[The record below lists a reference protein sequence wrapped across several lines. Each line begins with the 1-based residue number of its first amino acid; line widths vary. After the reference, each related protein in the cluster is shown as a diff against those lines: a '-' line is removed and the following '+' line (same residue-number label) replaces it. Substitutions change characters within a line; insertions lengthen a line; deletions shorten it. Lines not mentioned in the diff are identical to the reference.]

1 MKNKTMRILHAEKVY
16 GEAPI
21 FKEPRIIGD
30 WVLWLEQRPNEKGRT
45 TALIRPWGQKDVLP
59 QELTPYPSDLRT
71 KIHGYGGAPLTAN
84 LDGSDLI
91 LTWVDKKDNCLWM
104 RTWSYEEKN
113 KNSSSFKFIPK
124 IESIC
129 LTKKDNFFLAGGVID
144 LEKNIWIG
152 LMENEEG
159 DHIVSFSLKK
169 NDQYPKFIYSSQ
181 GLLGYLALNA
191 KDRKLAWVE
200 WSNTSMPWDLN
211 ELKLAKLDENVN
223 IINIVNF
230 NNEYLKC
237 TEKISF
243 FNPIWSDSG
252 HLFVAEDSSGWWNI
266 TQIKTDIT
274 NNSITIFQNKWTIK
288 AEIAFPQWVLGMSS
302 FSCVGDDVVGAF
314 AQEGIWTLALFQENG
329 FIKTF
334 DLPFIEFSGLH
345 SNQNRLVAIA
355 SGSEISDGIFEL
367 DLLAKSWEH
376 TLASSFCL
384 DPTEISIGE
393 SFWFIGSN
401 QENVHAWYYP
411 PINRQISLPPLLVKS
426 HSGPTGMARCGLDLE
441 VQFWTS
447 RGWAVVDVNYG
458 GSSGFGREYRD
469 RLRGNWGVIDVLDCT
484 KAAQSLIAIGKADKD
499 RIAILGSSASG
510 FTALGCLIS
519 TDIFNIGACKYAVT
533 DLIGMANS
541 THRFEE
547 FYLDYLIGNIETD
560 YEKYLKR
567 SPIENVNAINMPLIL
582 FHGLKDEVIPSDQ
595 SVVIKDALLKRGI
608 PVQINLFENEGH
620 GFKDGRI
627 KVDVLKKTEAFFRQY
642 LNI

>member
-1 MKNKTMRILHAEKVY
+1 MRILDAEKVY

-30 WVLWLEQRPNEKGRT
+30 WILWLEQRPNEKGRT

-71 KIHGYGGAPLTAN
+71 KIHGYGGAPLTAT

-91 LTWVDKKDNCLWM
+91 LTWVDNKDNRLWM
-104 RTWSYEEKN
+104 RTWFYEEEKE
-113 KNSSSFKFIPK
+113 KSFSFKFIPK

-129 LTKKDNFFLAGGVID
+129 LTKKHNYFLAGGVID

-152 LMENEEG
+152 LMEDEEG
-159 DHIVSFSLKK
+159 DHIVSYSLNKSE
-169 NDQYPKFIYSSQ
+169 QYPKIIYSSQ
-181 GLLGYLALNA
+181 GLLGYLALNS

-200 WSNTSMPWDLN
+200 WKNTSMPWDLN
-211 ELKLAKLDENVN
+211 ELKFAKLGEKEN
-223 IINIVNF
+223 IINIVTL

-243 FNPIWSDSG
+243 FNPIWSDTG
-252 HLFVAEDSSGWWNI
+252 DLFVAEDSSGWWNI
-266 TQIKTDIT
+266 TQIKTDFN
-274 NNSITIFQNKWTIK
+274 NNSITIFQNQWTIK

-302 FSCVGDDVVGAF
+302 FSCVGDNVVGAF
-314 AQEGIWTLALFQENG
+314 AQEGIWTLALFQKNG
-329 FIKTF
+329 SIKIF
-334 DLPFIEFSGLH
+334 DQPFIEFSGLH
-345 SNQNRLVAIA
+345 SHQNRLVAIA
-355 SGSEISDGIFEL
+355 SSAEITEGIFEI
-367 DLLAKSWEH
+367 DLLNQSWEH
-376 TLASSFCL
+376 TPASSFSL
-384 DPTEISIGE
+384 DPKEISIGE

-401 QENVHAWYYP
+401 EEKVHAWYYP
-411 PINRQISLPPLLVKS
+411 PLNKQILLPPLLVKS

-469 RLRGNWGVIDVLDCT
+469 RLRGNWGVIDVMDCT
-484 KAAQSLIAIGKADKD
+484 KAAQSLIASGKADKD
-499 RIAILGSSASG
+499 RIAIMGSSASG

-519 TDIFNIGACKYAVT
+519 ADIFNIGACKYAVT

-567 SPIENVNAINMPLIL
+567 SPIENVNFMNMPLIL
-582 FHGLKDEVIPSDQ
+582 FHGLKDKVIPSDQ
-595 SVVIKDALLKRGI
+595 SIAIKDELLKREI

-620 GFKDGRI
+620 GFKDGKI
-627 KVDVLKKTEAFFRQY
+627 KVDVLNKTEAFFRQY

>member
-1 MKNKTMRILHAEKVY
+1 MRILDAEKVY

-30 WVLWLEQRPNEKGRT
+30 WILWLEQRPNEKGRT

-71 KIHGYGGAPLTAN
+71 KIHGYGGAPLTAT

-91 LTWVDKKDNCLWM
+91 LTWVDNKDNRLWM
-104 RTWSYEEKN
+104 RTWFYEEEKE
-113 KNSSSFKFIPK
+113 KSFSFKFIPK

-129 LTKKDNFFLAGGVID
+129 LTKKHNYFLAGGVID

-152 LMENEEG
+152 LMEDEEG
-159 DHIVSFSLKK
+159 DHIVSYSLNKSE
-169 NDQYPKFIYSSQ
+169 QYPKIIYSSQ
-181 GLLGYLALNA
+181 GLLGYLALNS

-200 WSNTSMPWDLN
+200 WKNTSMPWDLN
-211 ELKLAKLDENVN
+211 ELKFAKLGEKEN
-223 IINIVNF
+223 IINIVTL

-243 FNPIWSDSG
+243 FNPIWSDTG
-252 HLFVAEDSSGWWNI
+252 DLFVAEDSSGWWNI
-266 TQIKTDIT
+266 TQIKTDLN
-274 NNSITIFQNKWTIK
+274 NNSITIFQNQWTIK

-302 FSCVGDDVVGAF
+302 FSCVGDNVVGAF
-314 AQEGIWTLALFQENG
+314 AQEGIWTLALFQKDG
-329 FIKTF
+329 SIKTF
-334 DLPFIEFSGLH
+334 DQTFIEFSGIH
-345 SNQNRLVAIA
+345 SHQNRLVAIA
-355 SGSEISDGIFEL
+355 SSAEITEGIFEI
-367 DLLAKSWEH
+367 DLLNQSWEH
-376 TLASSFCL
+376 TPASSFSL
-384 DPTEISIGE
+384 DPKEISIGE

-401 QENVHAWYYP
+401 EEKVHAWYYP
-411 PINRQISLPPLLVKS
+411 PLNKQTLLPPLLVKS

-469 RLRGNWGVIDVLDCT
+469 RLRGNWGVIDVMDCT
-484 KAAQSLIAIGKADKD
+484 KAAQSLIASGKADKD
-499 RIAILGSSASG
+499 RIAIMGSSASG

-519 TDIFNIGACKYAVT
+519 ADIFNIGACKYAVT

-567 SPIENVNAINMPLIL
+567 SPIENVNFMNMPLIL
-582 FHGLKDEVIPSDQ
+582 FHGLKDKVIPSDQ
-595 SVVIKDALLKRGI
+595 SIAIKDELLKREI

-620 GFKDGRI
+620 GFKDGKI
-627 KVDVLKKTEAFFRQY
+627 KVDVLNKTEAFFRQY

>member
-1 MKNKTMRILHAEKVY
+1 MRILDAEKVY

-30 WVLWLEQRPNEKGRT
+30 WILWLEQRPNEKGRT

-71 KIHGYGGAPLTAN
+71 KIHGYGGAPLTAT

-91 LTWVDKKDNCLWM
+91 LTWVDNKDNRLWM
-104 RTWSYEEKN
+104 RTWFYEEEKE
-113 KNSSSFKFIPK
+113 KSFSFKFIPK

-129 LTKKDNFFLAGGVID
+129 LTKKHNYFLAGGVID

-152 LMENEEG
+152 LMEDEEG
-159 DHIVSFSLKK
+159 DHIVSYSLKK
-169 NDQYPKFIYSSQ
+169 SEQYPRIIYSSQ
-181 GLLGYLALNA
+181 GLLGYLALNS

-200 WSNTSMPWDLN
+200 WKNTSMPWDLN
-211 ELKLAKLDENVN
+211 ELKLAKLGEQEN
-223 IINIVNF
+223 IINIVTL

-243 FNPIWSDSG
+243 FNPIWSDTG
-252 HLFVAEDSSGWWNI
+252 DLFVAEDSSGWWNI
-266 TQIKTDIT
+266 TQIKTDLN
-274 NNSITIFQNKWTIK
+274 NNSITIFQNQWSIK

-302 FSCVGDDVVGAF
+302 FSCVGDNVVGAF
-314 AQEGIWTLALFQENG
+314 AQEGIWTLALFQKDG
-329 FIKTF
+329 SIKTF
-334 DLPFIEFSGLH
+334 DQTFIEFSGIH
-345 SNQNRLVAIA
+345 SHQNRLVAIA
-355 SGSEISDGIFEL
+355 SSAEITEGIFEI
-367 DLLAKSWEH
+367 DLLNQSWEH
-376 TLASSFCL
+376 TPASSFSL
-384 DPTEISIGE
+384 DSKEISIGE

-401 QENVHAWYYP
+401 EEKVHAWYYP
-411 PINRQISLPPLLVKS
+411 PLNKQILLPPLLVKS

-469 RLRGNWGVIDVLDCT
+469 RLRGNWGVIDVMDCT
-484 KAAQSLIAIGKADKD
+484 KAAQSLIASGKADKD
-499 RIAILGSSASG
+499 RIAIMGSSASG

-519 TDIFNIGACKYAVT
+519 ADIFNIGACKYAVT

-567 SPIENVNAINMPLIL
+567 SPIENVNCMNMPLIL
-582 FHGLKDEVIPSDQ
+582 FHGLKDKVIPSDQ
-595 SVVIKDALLKRGI
+595 SIAIKEELLKREI

-620 GFKDGRI
+620 GFKDGKI
-627 KVDVLKKTEAFFRQY
+627 KVDVLNKTEAFFRQY

>member
-1 MKNKTMRILHAEKVY
+1 MRILDAEKVY

-30 WVLWLEQRPNEKGRT
+30 WILWLEQRPNEKGRT

-71 KIHGYGGAPLTAN
+71 KIHGYGGAPLTAT

-91 LTWVDKKDNCLWM
+91 LTWVDNKDNRLWM
-104 RTWSYEEKN
+104 RTWFYEEEKE
-113 KNSSSFKFIPK
+113 KSFSFKFIPK

-129 LTKKDNFFLAGGVID
+129 LTKKHNYFLAGGVID

-152 LMENEEG
+152 LMEDEEG
-159 DHIVSFSLKK
+159 DHIVSYSLNKSE
-169 NDQYPKFIYSSQ
+169 QYPKIIYSSQ
-181 GLLGYLALNA
+181 GLLGYLALNS

-200 WSNTSMPWDLN
+200 WKNTSMPWDLN
-211 ELKLAKLDENVN
+211 ELKFAKLGEKEN
-223 IINIVNF
+223 IINIVTL

-243 FNPIWSDSG
+243 FNPIWSDTG
-252 HLFVAEDSSGWWNI
+252 DLFVAEDSSGWWNI
-266 TQIKTDIT
+266 TQIKTDFN
-274 NNSITIFQNKWTIK
+274 NNSITIFQNQWTIK

-302 FSCVGDDVVGAF
+302 FSCVGDNVVGAF
-314 AQEGIWTLALFQENG
+314 AQEGIWTLALFQKDG
-329 FIKTF
+329 SIKTF
-334 DLPFIEFSGLH
+334 DQTFIEFSGIH
-345 SNQNRLVAIA
+345 SHQNRLVAIA
-355 SGSEISDGIFEL
+355 SSAEITEGIFEI
-367 DLLAKSWEH
+367 DLLNQSWEH
-376 TLASSFCL
+376 TPASSFSL
-384 DPTEISIGE
+384 DPKEISIGE

-401 QENVHAWYYP
+401 EEKVHAWYYP
-411 PINRQISLPPLLVKS
+411 PLNKQILLPPLLVKS

-469 RLRGNWGVIDVLDCT
+469 RLRGNWGVIDVMDCT
-484 KAAQSLIAIGKADKD
+484 KAAQSLIASGKADKD
-499 RIAILGSSASG
+499 RIAIMGSSASG

-519 TDIFNIGACKYAVT
+519 ADIFNIGACKYAVT

-567 SPIENVNAINMPLIL
+567 SPIENVNFMNMPLIL
-582 FHGLKDEVIPSDQ
+582 FHGLKDKVIPSDQ
-595 SVVIKDALLKRGI
+595 SIAIKDELLKREI

-620 GFKDGRI
+620 GFKDGKI
-627 KVDVLKKTEAFFRQY
+627 KVDVLNKTEAFFRQY

>member
-1 MKNKTMRILHAEKVY
+1 MKNKTMRILDAEKVY

-30 WVLWLEQRPNEKGRT
+30 WILWLEQRPNEKGRT

-71 KIHGYGGAPLTAN
+71 KIHGYGGAPLTAT

-91 LTWVDKKDNCLWM
+91 LTWVDNKDNRLWM
-104 RTWSYEEKN
+104 RTWFYEEEKE
-113 KNSSSFKFIPK
+113 KSFSFKFIPK

-129 LTKKDNFFLAGGVID
+129 LTKKHNYFLAGGVID

-152 LMENEEG
+152 LMEDEEG
-159 DHIVSFSLKK
+159 DHIVSYSLNKSE
-169 NDQYPKFIYSSQ
+169 QYPKIIYSSQ
-181 GLLGYLALNA
+181 GLLGYLALNS

-200 WSNTSMPWDLN
+200 WKNTSMPWDLN
-211 ELKLAKLDENVN
+211 ELKFAKLGEKEN
-223 IINIVNF
+223 IINIVTL

-243 FNPIWSDSG
+243 FNPIWSDTG
-252 HLFVAEDSSGWWNI
+252 DLFVAEDSSGWWNI
-266 TQIKTDIT
+266 TQIKTDFN
-274 NNSITIFQNKWTIK
+274 NNSITIFQNQWTIK

-302 FSCVGDDVVGAF
+302 FSCVGDNVVGAF
-314 AQEGIWTLALFQENG
+314 AQEGIWTLALFQKDG
-329 FIKTF
+329 SIKTF
-334 DLPFIEFSGLH
+334 DQPFIEFSGIH
-345 SNQNRLVAIA
+345 SHQNRLVAIA
-355 SGSEISDGIFEL
+355 SSAEITEGIFEI
-367 DLLAKSWEH
+367 DLLNQSWEH
-376 TLASSFCL
+376 TPASSFSL
-384 DPTEISIGE
+384 DPKEISIGE

-401 QENVHAWYYP
+401 EEKVHAWYYP
-411 PINRQISLPPLLVKS
+411 PLNKQILLPPLLVKS

-469 RLRGNWGVIDVLDCT
+469 RLRGNWGVIDVMDCT
-484 KAAQSLIAIGKADKD
+484 KAAQSLIASGKADKD
-499 RIAILGSSASG
+499 RIAIMGSSASG

-519 TDIFNIGACKYAVT
+519 ADIFNIGACKYAVT

-567 SPIENVNAINMPLIL
+567 SPIENVNFMNMPLIL
-582 FHGLKDEVIPSDQ
+582 FHGLKDKVIPSDQ
-595 SVVIKDALLKRGI
+595 SIAIKDELLKREI

-620 GFKDGRI
+620 GFKDGKI
-627 KVDVLKKTEAFFRQY
+627 KVDVLNKTEAFFRQY

>member
-1 MKNKTMRILHAEKVY
+1 MRILDAEKVY

-30 WVLWLEQRPNEKGRT
+30 WILWLEQRPNEKGRT

-71 KIHGYGGAPLTAN
+71 KIHGYGGAPLTAT

-91 LTWVDKKDNCLWM
+91 LTWVDNKDNRLWM
-104 RTWSYEEKN
+104 RTWFYEEEKE
-113 KNSSSFKFIPK
+113 KSFSFKFIPK

-129 LTKKDNFFLAGGVID
+129 LTKKHNYFLAGGVID

-152 LMENEEG
+152 LMEDEEG
-159 DHIVSFSLKK
+159 DHIVSYSLNKSE
-169 NDQYPKFIYSSQ
+169 QYPKIIYSSQ
-181 GLLGYLALNA
+181 GLLGYLALNS

-200 WSNTSMPWDLN
+200 WKNTSMPWDLN
-211 ELKLAKLDENVN
+211 ELKFAKLDEKEN
-223 IINIVNF
+223 IINIVTL

-243 FNPIWSDSG
+243 FNPIWSDTG
-252 HLFVAEDSSGWWNI
+252 DLFVAEDSSGWWNI
-266 TQIKTDIT
+266 TQIKTDFN
-274 NNSITIFQNKWTIK
+274 NNSITIFQNQWTIK

-314 AQEGIWTLALFQENG
+314 AQEGIWTLALFQKDG
-329 FIKTF
+329 SIKIF
-334 DLPFIEFSGLH
+334 DQPFIEFSGLH
-345 SNQNRLVAIA
+345 SHQNRLVAIA
-355 SGSEISDGIFEL
+355 SSAEITEGIFEI
-367 DLLAKSWEH
+367 DLLNQSWEH
-376 TLASSFCL
+376 TPASSFSL
-384 DPTEISIGE
+384 DPKEISIGE

-401 QENVHAWYYP
+401 EEKVHAWYYP
-411 PINRQISLPPLLVKS
+411 PLNKQILLPPLLVKS

-469 RLRGNWGVIDVLDCT
+469 RLRGNWGVIDVMDCT
-484 KAAQSLIAIGKADKD
+484 KAAQSLIASGKADKD
-499 RIAILGSSASG
+499 RIAIMGSSASG

-519 TDIFNIGACKYAVT
+519 ADIFNIGACKYAVT

-567 SPIENVNAINMPLIL
+567 SPIENVNFMNMPLIL
-582 FHGLKDEVIPSDQ
+582 FHGLKDKVIPSDQ
-595 SVVIKDALLKRGI
+595 SIAIKDELLKREI

-620 GFKDGRI
+620 GFKDGKI
-627 KVDVLKKTEAFFRQY
+627 KVDVLNKTEAFFRQY

>member
-1 MKNKTMRILHAEKVY
+1 MRILDAEKVY

-30 WVLWLEQRPNEKGRT
+30 WILWLEQRPNEKGRT

-71 KIHGYGGAPLTAN
+71 KIHGYGGAPLTAT

-91 LTWVDKKDNCLWM
+91 LTWVDNKDNHLWM
-104 RTWSYEEKN
+104 RTWFYEEEKE
-113 KNSSSFKFIPK
+113 KSFSCKFIPK

-129 LTKKDNFFLAGGVID
+129 LTKKHSYFLAGGVID

-152 LMENEEG
+152 LMEDEEG
-159 DHIVSFSLKK
+159 DHIVSYSLNKSE
-169 NDQYPKFIYSSQ
+169 QYPKIIYSSQ
-181 GLLGYLALNA
+181 GLLGYLALNS

-200 WSNTSMPWDLN
+200 WKNTSMPWDLN
-211 ELKLAKLDENVN
+211 ELKFAKLGEKEN
-223 IINIVNF
+223 IINIVTL

-243 FNPIWSDSG
+243 FNPTWSDTG
-252 HLFVAEDSSGWWNI
+252 DLFVAEDSSGWWNI
-266 TQIKTDIT
+266 TQIKTDFN
-274 NNSITIFQNKWTIK
+274 NNSITIFQNQWTIK

-302 FSCVGDDVVGAF
+302 FSCVGDNVVGAF
-314 AQEGIWTLALFQENG
+314 AQEGIWTLALFQKDG
-329 FIKTF
+329 SIKTF
-334 DLPFIEFSGLH
+334 DQTFIEFSGIH
-345 SNQNRLVAIA
+345 SHQNRLVAIA
-355 SGSEISDGIFEL
+355 SSAEITEGIFEI
-367 DLLAKSWEH
+367 DLLNQSWKH
-376 TLASSFCL
+376 TPASSFSL
-384 DPTEISIGE
+384 DPKEISLGE
-393 SFWFIGSN
+393 SFWFLGSN
-401 QENVHAWYYP
+401 EEKVHAWYYP
-411 PINRQISLPPLLVKS
+411 PLNKQILLPPLLVKS

-469 RLRGNWGVIDVLDCT
+469 RLRGNWGVIDVMDCT
-484 KAAQSLIAIGKADKD
+484 KAAQSLIASGKADKD
-499 RIAILGSSASG
+499 RIAIMGSSASG

-519 TDIFNIGACKYAVT
+519 ADIFNIGACKYAVT

-567 SPIENVNAINMPLIL
+567 SPIENVNFMNMPLIL
-582 FHGLKDEVIPSDQ
+582 FHGLKDKVIPSDQ
-595 SVVIKDALLKRGI
+595 SIAIKDELLKREI

-620 GFKDGRI
+620 GFKDGKI
-627 KVDVLKKTEAFFRQY
+627 KVDVLNKTEAFFRQY

>member
-1 MKNKTMRILHAEKVY
+1 MRILDAEKVY

-30 WVLWLEQRPNEKGRT
+30 WILWLEQRPNEKGRT

-71 KIHGYGGAPLTAN
+71 KIHGYGGAPLTAT

-91 LTWVDKKDNCLWM
+91 LTWVDNKDNRLWM
-104 RTWSYEEKN
+104 RTWFYEEEKE
-113 KNSSSFKFIPK
+113 KSFSFKFIPK
-124 IESIC
+124 IESTC
-129 LTKKDNFFLAGGVID
+129 LTKKHNYFLAGGVID
-144 LEKNIWIG
+144 LQKNIWIG
-152 LMENEEG
+152 LMEDEEG
-159 DHIVSFSLKK
+159 DHIVSYSLNKSA
-169 NDQYPKFIYSSQ
+169 QYPKIIYSSQ
-181 GLLGYLALNA
+181 GLLGYLALNS

-200 WSNTSMPWDLN
+200 WKNTSMPWDLN
-211 ELKLAKLDENVN
+211 ELKFAKLDEKEN
-223 IINIVNF
+223 IINIVTL

-243 FNPIWSDSG
+243 FNPIWSDKG
-252 HLFVAEDSSGWWNI
+252 DLFVAEDSSGWWNI
-266 TQIKTDIT
+266 TQIKTDFN
-274 NNSITIFQNKWTIK
+274 NNSITISQNKWTIK

-302 FSCVGDDVVGAF
+302 FSCLGDDVVGAF
-314 AQEGIWTLALFQENG
+314 AQEGIWTLALFQKNG
-329 FIKTF
+329 SIKIF
-334 DLPFIEFSGLH
+334 DQPFIEFSGLH
-345 SNQNRLVAIA
+345 SHQNRLVAIA
-355 SGSEISDGIFEL
+355 SSAEITEGIFEI
-367 DLLAKSWEH
+367 DLLNQSWEH
-376 TLASSFCL
+376 TPASSFSL
-384 DPTEISIGE
+384 DPKEISIGE

-401 QENVHAWYYP
+401 EEKVHAWYYP
-411 PINRQISLPPLLVKS
+411 PLNKQILLPPLLVKS

-469 RLRGNWGVIDVLDCT
+469 RLRGNWGVIDVMDCT
-484 KAAQSLIAIGKADKD
+484 KAAESLIASGKADKD
-499 RIAILGSSASG
+499 RIAIMGSSASG

-519 TDIFNIGACKYAVT
+519 ADIFNIGACKYAVT

-567 SPIENVNAINMPLIL
+567 SPIENVNFMNMPLIL
-582 FHGLKDEVIPSDQ
+582 FHGLKDKVIPSDQ
-595 SVVIKDALLKRGI
+595 SIAIKDELLKREI

-620 GFKDGRI
+620 GFKDGKI
-627 KVDVLKKTEAFFRQY
+627 KVDVLNKTEAFFRQY

>member
-1 MKNKTMRILHAEKVY
+1 MRILDAEKVY

-45 TALIRPWGQKDVLP
+45 TAVIRPWGQKEVLP

-71 KIHGYGGAPLTAN
+71 KIHGYGGAPLTAT

-91 LTWVDKKDNCLWM
+91 LTWVDNKDNRLWM
-104 RTWSYEEKN
+104 RTWFYEEEKE
-113 KNSSSFKFIPK
+113 KSFSFKFIPK

-129 LTKKDNFFLAGGVID
+129 LTKKHSYFLAGGVID

-152 LMENEEG
+152 LMEDEEG
-159 DHIVSFSLKK
+159 DHIVSYSLNKSE
-169 NDQYPKFIYSSQ
+169 QYPKIIYSSQ
-181 GLLGYLALNA
+181 GLLGYLALNS

-200 WSNTSMPWDLN
+200 WKNTSMPWDLN
-211 ELKLAKLDENVN
+211 ELKFAKLGEKEN
-223 IINIVNF
+223 IINIVTL

-243 FNPIWSDSG
+243 FNPIWSDTG
-252 HLFVAEDSSGWWNI
+252 DLFVAEDSSGWWNI
-266 TQIKTDIT
+266 TQIKTDLN
-274 NNSITIFQNKWTIK
+274 NNSITIFQNQWTIK

-302 FSCVGDDVVGAF
+302 FSCVGDNVVGAF
-314 AQEGIWTLALFQENG
+314 AQEGIWTLALFQKDG
-329 FIKTF
+329 SIKTF
-334 DLPFIEFSGLH
+334 DQTFIEFSGIH
-345 SNQNRLVAIA
+345 SHQNRLVAIA
-355 SGSEISDGIFEL
+355 SSAEITEGIFEI
-367 DLLAKSWEH
+367 DLLNQSWEH
-376 TLASSFCL
+376 TPASSFSL
-384 DPTEISIGE
+384 DPKEISIGE

-401 QENVHAWYYP
+401 EEKVHAWYYP
-411 PINRQISLPPLLVKS
+411 PLNKQILLPPLLVKS

-469 RLRGNWGVIDVLDCT
+469 RLRGNWGVIDVMDCT
-484 KAAQSLIAIGKADKD
+484 KAAQSLIASGKADKD
-499 RIAILGSSASG
+499 RIAIMGSSASG

-519 TDIFNIGACKYAVT
+519 ADIFNIGACKYAVT

-567 SPIENVNAINMPLIL
+567 SPIENVNFMNMPLIL
-582 FHGLKDEVIPSDQ
+582 FHGLKDKVIPSDQ
-595 SVVIKDALLKRGI
+595 SIAIKDELLKREI

-620 GFKDGRI
+620 GFKDGKI
-627 KVDVLKKTEAFFRQY
+627 KVDVLNKTEAFFRQY

>member
-1 MKNKTMRILHAEKVY
+1 MRILDAEKVY

-30 WVLWLEQRPNEKGRT
+30 WILWLEQRPNEKGRT

-71 KIHGYGGAPLTAN
+71 KIHGYGGAPLTAT

-91 LTWVDKKDNCLWM
+91 LTWVDNKDNRLWM
-104 RTWSYEEKN
+104 RTWFYEEEKE
-113 KNSSSFKFIPK
+113 KSFSFKFIPK

-129 LTKKDNFFLAGGVID
+129 LTKKHSYFLAGGVID

-152 LMENEEG
+152 LMEDEEG
-159 DHIVSFSLKK
+159 DHIVSYSLNKSE
-169 NDQYPKFIYSSQ
+169 QYPKIIYSSQ
-181 GLLGYLALNA
+181 GLLGYLALNS

-200 WSNTSMPWDLN
+200 WKNTSMPWDLN
-211 ELKLAKLDENVN
+211 ELKLAKLGEKEN
-223 IINIVNF
+223 IINVVTV

-243 FNPIWSDSG
+243 FNPIWSDTG
-252 HLFVAEDSSGWWNI
+252 DLFVAEDSSGWWNI
-266 TQIKTDIT
+266 TQIKTDLN
-274 NNSITIFQNKWTIK
+274 NNSITIFQNQWTIK

-302 FSCVGDDVVGAF
+302 FSCVGDNVVGAF
-314 AQEGIWTLALFQENG
+314 AQEGIWTLALFQKDG
-329 FIKTF
+329 SIKTF
-334 DLPFIEFSGLH
+334 DQTFIEFSGIH
-345 SNQNRLVAIA
+345 SHQNRLVAIA
-355 SGSEISDGIFEL
+355 SSAEITEGIFEI
-367 DLLAKSWEH
+367 DLLNQSWEH
-376 TLASSFCL
+376 TPASSFSL
-384 DPTEISIGE
+384 DPKEISIGE

-401 QENVHAWYYP
+401 EEKVHAWYYP
-411 PINRQISLPPLLVKS
+411 PLNKQILLPPLLVKS

-469 RLRGNWGVIDVLDCT
+469 RLRGNWGVIDVMDCT
-484 KAAQSLIAIGKADKD
+484 KAAQSLIASGKADKD
-499 RIAILGSSASG
+499 RIAIMGSSASG

-519 TDIFNIGACKYAVT
+519 SDIFNIGACKYAVT

-567 SPIENVNAINMPLIL
+567 SPIENVNFMNMPLIL
-582 FHGLKDEVIPSDQ
+582 FHGLKDKVIPSDQ
-595 SVVIKDALLKRGI
+595 SIAIKDELLKREI

-620 GFKDGRI
+620 GFKDGKI
-627 KVDVLKKTEAFFRQY
+627 KVDVLNKTEAFFRQY

>member
-1 MKNKTMRILHAEKVY
+1 MKNKPMRSLDAEKVY

-45 TALIRPWGQKDVLP
+45 TAVIRPWGQKDLSP

-71 KIHGYGGAPLTAN
+71 KIHGYGGAPLTAI

-91 LTWVDKKDNCLWM
+91 LTWVDNKDNCLWM
-104 RTWSYEEKN
+104 RTWSYEEEN
-113 KNSSSFKFIPK
+113 EESSSFKFIPK
-124 IESIC
+124 IQSIC
-129 LTKKDNFFLAGGVID
+129 LTKKHNYFLAGGVID

-152 LMENEEG
+152 LLEDEEG
-159 DHIVSFSLKK
+159 DHIVSYSLKK
-169 NDQYPKFIYSSQ
+169 TDQYPKFIYSSR
-181 GLLGYLALNA
+181 GLLGYLALNS
-191 KDRKLAWVE
+191 KDRKLAWIE
-200 WSNTSMPWDLN
+200 WEKTSMPWDLN
-211 ELKLAKLDENVN
+211 ELKLAKLNENLN
-223 IINIVNF
+223 ITNIVNF
-230 NNEYLKC
+230 NNKNLKC

-243 FNPIWSDSG
+243 FNPIWSDRG
-252 HLFVAEDSSGWWNI
+252 DLFVAEDSSGWWNI
-266 TQIKTDIT
+266 TQIKTDIN
-274 NNSITIFQNKWTIK
+274 NNSIIISQNQWTIN

-329 FIKTF
+329 CIKTF
-334 DLPFIEFSGLH
+334 DQPFIEFSGLH
-345 SNQNRLVAIA
+345 SHQNQLVAIA
-355 SGSEISDGIFEL
+355 SSSEISEGIFEI
-367 DLLAKSWEH
+367 DLLDKSWEH
-376 TLASSFCL
+376 TPASSFSL

-401 QENVHAWYYP
+401 EENVHAWYYP
-411 PINRQISLPPLLVKS
+411 PNNRQILLPPLLVKS

-484 KAAQSLIAIGKADKD
+484 KAAQSLIASGKVDKE
-499 RIAILGSSASG
+499 RIAIVGSSASG

-533 DLIGMANS
+533 DLICMANS

-560 YEKYLKR
+560 YEKYVKR
-567 SPIENVNAINMPLIL
+567 SPIKHVNSIHSPLIL
-582 FHGLKDEVIPSDQ
+582 FHGLKDKVISSDQ
-595 SVVIKDALLKRGI
+595 SIAIKDELLKRGI
-608 PVQINLFENEGH
+608 SVQINLFENEGH
-620 GFKDGRI
+620 GFKDGKI

>member
-1 MKNKTMRILHAEKVY
+1 MRILDAEKVY

-30 WVLWLEQRPNEKGRT
+30 WILWLEQRPNEKGRT

-71 KIHGYGGAPLTAN
+71 KIHGYGGAPLTAT

-91 LTWVDKKDNCLWM
+91 LTWVDNKDNRLWM
-104 RTWSYEEKN
+104 RTWFYEEEKE
-113 KNSSSFKFIPK
+113 KSFSFKFIPK

-129 LTKKDNFFLAGGVID
+129 LTKKHNYFLAGGVID

-152 LMENEEG
+152 LMEDEEG
-159 DHIVSFSLKK
+159 DHIVSYSLNKSE
-169 NDQYPKFIYSSQ
+169 QYPKIIYSSQ
-181 GLLGYLALNA
+181 GLLGYLALNS

-200 WSNTSMPWDLN
+200 WKNTSMPWDLN
-211 ELKLAKLDENVN
+211 ELKFAKLDEKENL
-223 IINIVNF
+223 INIVTL

-243 FNPIWSDSG
+243 FNPIWSDTG
-252 HLFVAEDSSGWWNI
+252 DLFVAEDSSGWWNLMH
-266 TQIKTDIT
+266 IKTDF
-274 NNSITIFQNKWTIK
+274 NNDAITIFQNQWTIK

-302 FSCVGDDVVGAF
+302 FSCVGDNVVGAF
-314 AQEGIWTLALFQENG
+314 AQEGIWTLALFQKDG
-329 FIKTF
+329 SIKTF
-334 DLPFIEFSGLH
+334 DQPFIEFSGIH
-345 SNQNRLVAIA
+345 SHQNRLVAIA
-355 SGSEISDGIFEL
+355 SSAEIAEGIFEI
-367 DLLAKSWEH
+367 DLLNQSWEH
-376 TLASSFCL
+376 TPASSFSL
-384 DPTEISIGE
+384 DPKEISIGE

-401 QENVHAWYYP
+401 EEKVHAWYYP
-411 PINRQISLPPLLVKS
+411 PLNKQILLPPLLVKS

-469 RLRGNWGVIDVLDCT
+469 RLRGNWGVIDVMDCT
-484 KAAQSLIAIGKADKD
+484 KAAQSLIASGKADKD
-499 RIAILGSSASG
+499 RIAIMGSSASG

-519 TDIFNIGACKYAVT
+519 ADIFNIGACKYAVT

-567 SPIENVNAINMPLIL
+567 SPIENVNFMNMPLIL
-582 FHGLKDEVIPSDQ
+582 FHGLKDKVIPSDQ
-595 SVVIKDALLKRGI
+595 SIAIKDELLKREI

-620 GFKDGRI
+620 GFKDGKI
-627 KVDVLKKTEAFFRQY
+627 KVDVLNKTEAFFRQY

>member
-1 MKNKTMRILHAEKVY
+1 MRILDAEKVY

-71 KIHGYGGAPLTAN
+71 KIHGYGGAPLTAT

-91 LTWVDKKDNCLWM
+91 LTWVDNKDNRLWM
-104 RTWSYEEKN
+104 RTWFYEEEKE
-113 KNSSSFKFIPK
+113 KSFSFKFIPK

-129 LTKKDNFFLAGGVID
+129 LTKKHNYFLAGGVID

-152 LMENEEG
+152 LMEDEEG
-159 DHIVSFSLKK
+159 DHIVSYSLNKSE
-169 NDQYPKFIYSSQ
+169 QYPRIIYSSQ
-181 GLLGYLALNA
+181 GLLGYLALNS

-200 WSNTSMPWDLN
+200 WKNTSMPWDLN
-211 ELKLAKLDENVN
+211 ELKFAKLGEKEN
-223 IINIVNF
+223 IINIVTL

-243 FNPIWSDSG
+243 FNPIWSDTG
-252 HLFVAEDSSGWWNI
+252 DLFVAEDSSGWWNI
-266 TQIKTDIT
+266 TQIKTDLN
-274 NNSITIFQNKWTIK
+274 NNSITIFQNQWTIK

-302 FSCVGDDVVGAF
+302 FSCVGDNVVGAF
-314 AQEGIWTLALFQENG
+314 AQEGIWTLALFQKDG
-329 FIKTF
+329 SIKTF
-334 DLPFIEFSGLH
+334 DQTFIEFSGIH
-345 SNQNRLVAIA
+345 SHQNRLVAIA
-355 SGSEISDGIFEL
+355 SSAEITEGIFEI
-367 DLLAKSWEH
+367 DLLNQSWEH
-376 TLASSFCL
+376 TPASSFSL
-384 DPTEISIGE
+384 DPKEISIGE

-401 QENVHAWYYP
+401 EEKVHAWYYP
-411 PINRQISLPPLLVKS
+411 PLNKQILLPPLLVKS

-469 RLRGNWGVIDVLDCT
+469 RLRGNWGVIDVMDCT
-484 KAAQSLIAIGKADKD
+484 KAAQSLIASGKADKD
-499 RIAILGSSASG
+499 RIAIMGSSASG

-519 TDIFNIGACKYAVT
+519 ADIFNIGACKYAVT

-567 SPIENVNAINMPLIL
+567 SPIENVNFMNMPLIL
-582 FHGLKDEVIPSDQ
+582 FHGLKDKVIPSDQ
-595 SVVIKDALLKRGI
+595 SIAIKDELLKREI

-620 GFKDGRI
+620 GFKDGKI
-627 KVDVLKKTEAFFRQY
+627 KVDVLNKTEAFFRQY

>member
-1 MKNKTMRILHAEKVY
+1 MRILDAEKVY

-30 WVLWLEQRPNEKGRT
+30 WILWLEQRPNEKGRT

-71 KIHGYGGAPLTAN
+71 KIHGYGGAPLTAT

-91 LTWVDKKDNCLWM
+91 LTWVDNKDNRLWM
-104 RTWSYEEKN
+104 RTWFYEEEKE
-113 KNSSSFKFIPK
+113 KSFSFKFIPK

-129 LTKKDNFFLAGGVID
+129 LTKKHNYFLAGGVID

-152 LMENEEG
+152 LMEDEEG
-159 DHIVSFSLKK
+159 DHIVSYSLNKSE
-169 NDQYPKFIYSSQ
+169 QYPKIIYSSQ
-181 GLLGYLALNA
+181 GLLGYLALNS

-200 WSNTSMPWDLN
+200 WKNTSMPWDLN
-211 ELKLAKLDENVN
+211 ELKFAKLGEKEN
-223 IINIVNF
+223 IINIVTL

-243 FNPIWSDSG
+243 FNPIWSDTG
-252 HLFVAEDSSGWWNI
+252 DLFVAEDSSGWWNI
-266 TQIKTDIT
+266 TQIKTDLN
-274 NNSITIFQNKWTIK
+274 NNSITIFQNQWTIK

-302 FSCVGDDVVGAF
+302 FSCVGDNVVGAF
-314 AQEGIWTLALFQENG
+314 AQEGIWTLALFQKDG
-329 FIKTF
+329 SIKTF
-334 DLPFIEFSGLH
+334 DQTFIEFSGIH
-345 SNQNRLVAIA
+345 SHQNRLVAIA
-355 SGSEISDGIFEL
+355 SSAEITEGIFEI
-367 DLLAKSWEH
+367 DLLNQSWEH
-376 TLASSFCL
+376 TPASSFSL
-384 DPTEISIGE
+384 DPKEISIGE

-401 QENVHAWYYP
+401 EEKAHAWYYSP
-411 PINRQISLPPLLVKS
+411 LNKQTLLPPLLVKS

-469 RLRGNWGVIDVLDCT
+469 RLRGNWGVIDVMDCT
-484 KAAQSLIAIGKADKD
+484 KAAQSLIASGKADKD
-499 RIAILGSSASG
+499 RIAIMGSSASG

-519 TDIFNIGACKYAVT
+519 ADIFNIGACKYAVT

-567 SPIENVNAINMPLIL
+567 SPIENVNFMNMPLIL
-582 FHGLKDEVIPSDQ
+582 FHGLKDKVIPSDQ
-595 SVVIKDALLKRGI
+595 SIAIKDELLKREI

-620 GFKDGRI
+620 GFKDGKI
-627 KVDVLKKTEAFFRQY
+627 KVDVLNKTEAFFRQY

>member
-1 MKNKTMRILHAEKVY
+1 MRILDAEKVY

-30 WVLWLEQRPNEKGRT
+30 WILWLEQRPNEKGRT

-71 KIHGYGGAPLTAN
+71 KIHGYGGAPLTAT

-91 LTWVDKKDNCLWM
+91 LTWVDNKDNRLWM
-104 RTWSYEEKN
+104 RTWFYEEEKE
-113 KNSSSFKFIPK
+113 KSFSFKFIPK
-124 IESIC
+124 MESIC
-129 LTKKDNFFLAGGVID
+129 LTKKHNYFLAGGVID

-152 LMENEEG
+152 LMEDEEG
-159 DHIVSFSLKK
+159 DHIVSYSLNKSE
-169 NDQYPKFIYSSQ
+169 QYPKIIYSSQ
-181 GLLGYLALNA
+181 GLLGYLALNS

-200 WSNTSMPWDLN
+200 WKNTSMPWDLN
-211 ELKLAKLDENVN
+211 ELKFAKLGEKEN
-223 IINIVNF
+223 IINIVTL

-243 FNPIWSDSG
+243 FNPIWSDTG
-252 HLFVAEDSSGWWNI
+252 DLFVAEDSSGWWNI
-266 TQIKTDIT
+266 TQIKTDLN
-274 NNSITIFQNKWTIK
+274 NNSITIFQNQWTIK

-314 AQEGIWTLALFQENG
+314 AQEGIWTLALFQKNG
-329 FIKTF
+329 SIKIF

-345 SNQNRLVAIA
+345 SHQNRLVAIA
-355 SGSEISDGIFEL
+355 SSAEITEGIFEI
-367 DLLAKSWEH
+367 DLLNQSWEH
-376 TLASSFCL
+376 TPASSFSL
-384 DPTEISIGE
+384 DPKEISIGE

-401 QENVHAWYYP
+401 EEKVHAWYYP
-411 PINRQISLPPLLVKS
+411 PLNKQILLPPLLVKS

-469 RLRGNWGVIDVLDCT
+469 RLRGNWGVIDVMDCT
-484 KAAQSLIAIGKADKD
+484 KAAQSLIASGKADKD
-499 RIAILGSSASG
+499 RIAIMGSSASG

-519 TDIFNIGACKYAVT
+519 ADIFTIGACKYAVT

-567 SPIENVNAINMPLIL
+567 SPIENVNFMNMPLIL
-582 FHGLKDEVIPSDQ
+582 FHGLKDKVIPSDQ
-595 SVVIKDALLKRGI
+595 SIAIKDELLKREI

-620 GFKDGRI
+620 GFKDGKI
-627 KVDVLKKTEAFFRQY
+627 KVDVLNKTEAFFRQY

>member
-1 MKNKTMRILHAEKVY
+1 MKNKTMRILDAEKVY

-30 WVLWLEQRPNEKGRT
+30 WILWLEQRPNEKGRT

-71 KIHGYGGAPLTAN
+71 KIHGYGGAPLTAT

-91 LTWVDKKDNCLWM
+91 LTWVDNKDNRLWM
-104 RTWSYEEKN
+104 RTWFYEEEKE
-113 KNSSSFKFIPK
+113 KSFSFKFIPK

-129 LTKKDNFFLAGGVID
+129 LTKKHSYFLAGGVID

-152 LMENEEG
+152 LMEDEEG
-159 DHIVSFSLKK
+159 DHIVSYSLNKSE
-169 NDQYPKFIYSSQ
+169 QYPKIIYSSQ
-181 GLLGYLALNA
+181 GLLGYLALNS

-200 WSNTSMPWDLN
+200 WKNTSMPWDLN
-211 ELKLAKLDENVN
+211 ELKLAKLGEKEN
-223 IINIVNF
+223 IINVVTV

-243 FNPIWSDSG
+243 FNPIWSDTG
-252 HLFVAEDSSGWWNI
+252 DLFVAEDSSGWWNI
-266 TQIKTDIT
+266 TQIKTDLN
-274 NNSITIFQNKWTIK
+274 NNSITIFQNQWTIK

-302 FSCVGDDVVGAF
+302 FSCVGDNVVGAF
-314 AQEGIWTLALFQENG
+314 AQEGIWTLALFQKDG
-329 FIKTF
+329 SIKTF
-334 DLPFIEFSGLH
+334 DQTFIEFSGIH
-345 SNQNRLVAIA
+345 SHQNRLVAIA
-355 SGSEISDGIFEL
+355 SSAEITEGIFEI
-367 DLLAKSWEH
+367 DLLNQSWEH
-376 TLASSFCL
+376 TPASSFSL
-384 DPTEISIGE
+384 DPKEISIGE

-401 QENVHAWYYP
+401 EEKVHAWYYP
-411 PINRQISLPPLLVKS
+411 PLNKQILLPPLLVKS

-469 RLRGNWGVIDVLDCT
+469 RLRGNWGVIDVMDCT
-484 KAAQSLIAIGKADKD
+484 KAAQSLIASGKADKD
-499 RIAILGSSASG
+499 RIAIMGSSASG

-519 TDIFNIGACKYAVT
+519 SDIFNIGACKYAVT

-567 SPIENVNAINMPLIL
+567 SPIENVNFMNMPLIL
-582 FHGLKDEVIPSDQ
+582 FHGLKDKVIPSDQ
-595 SVVIKDALLKRGI
+595 SIAIKDELLKREI

-620 GFKDGRI
+620 GFKDGKI
-627 KVDVLKKTEAFFRQY
+627 KVDVLNKTEAFFRQY

>member
-1 MKNKTMRILHAEKVY
+1 MRILDAEKVY

-30 WVLWLEQRPNEKGRT
+30 WILWLEQRPNEKGRT

-71 KIHGYGGAPLTAN
+71 KIHGYGGAPLTAT

-91 LTWVDKKDNCLWM
+91 LTWVDNKENSLWM
-104 RTWSYEEKN
+104 RTWFYEEEKE
-113 KNSSSFKFIPK
+113 KSFSFKFIPK

-129 LTKKDNFFLAGGVID
+129 LTKKHNYFLAGGVID

-152 LMENEEG
+152 LMEDEEG
-159 DHIVSFSLKK
+159 DHIVSYSLNKSE
-169 NDQYPKFIYSSQ
+169 QYPKIIYSSQ
-181 GLLGYLALNA
+181 GLLGYLALNS

-200 WSNTSMPWDLN
+200 WKNTSMPWDLN
-211 ELKLAKLDENVN
+211 ELKFAKLGEKEN
-223 IINIVNF
+223 IINIVTL

-243 FNPIWSDSG
+243 FNPIWSDKG
-252 HLFVAEDSSGWWNI
+252 DLFVAEDSSGWWNI
-266 TQIKTDIT
+266 TQIKTDFN
-274 NNSITIFQNKWTIK
+274 NNSITISQNQWTIK

-314 AQEGIWTLALFQENG
+314 AQEGIWTLALFQKNG
-329 FIKTF
+329 SIKIF
-334 DLPFIEFSGLH
+334 DQPFIEFSGLH
-345 SNQNRLVAIA
+345 SHQNRLVAIA
-355 SGSEISDGIFEL
+355 SSAEITEGIFEI
-367 DLLAKSWEH
+367 DLLNQSWEH
-376 TLASSFCL
+376 TPASSFSL
-384 DPTEISIGE
+384 DPKEISIGE

-401 QENVHAWYYP
+401 EEKVHAWYYP
-411 PINRQISLPPLLVKS
+411 PLNKQILLPPLLVKS

-469 RLRGNWGVIDVLDCT
+469 RLRGNWGVIDVMDCT
-484 KAAQSLIAIGKADKD
+484 KAAQSLIASGKADKD
-499 RIAILGSSASG
+499 RIAIMGSSASG

-519 TDIFNIGACKYAVT
+519 ADIFNIGACKYAVT

-567 SPIENVNAINMPLIL
+567 SPIENVNFMNMPLIL
-582 FHGLKDEVIPSDQ
+582 FHGLKDKVIPSDQ
-595 SVVIKDALLKRGI
+595 SIAIKDELLKREI

-620 GFKDGRI
+620 GFKDGKI
-627 KVDVLKKTEAFFRQY
+627 KVDVLNKTEAFFRQY

>member
-1 MKNKTMRILHAEKVY
+1 MKNKTMRILDAEKVY

-30 WVLWLEQRPNEKGRT
+30 WILWLEQRPNEKGRT

-71 KIHGYGGAPLTAN
+71 KIHGYGGAPLTAT

-91 LTWVDKKDNCLWM
+91 LTWVDNKDNRLWM
-104 RTWSYEEKN
+104 RTWFYEEEKE
-113 KNSSSFKFIPK
+113 KSFSFKFIPK

-129 LTKKDNFFLAGGVID
+129 LTKKHNYFLAGGVID
-144 LEKNIWIG
+144 LEKNIWLG
-152 LMENEEG
+152 LMEDEEG
-159 DHIVSFSLKK
+159 DHIVSYSLNKSE
-169 NDQYPKFIYSSQ
+169 QYPKIIYSSQ
-181 GLLGYLALNA
+181 GLLGYLALNS

-200 WSNTSMPWDLN
+200 WKNTSMPWDLN
-211 ELKLAKLDENVN
+211 ELKFAKLGEKEN
-223 IINIVNF
+223 IINIVTL

-243 FNPIWSDSG
+243 FNPIWSDTG
-252 HLFVAEDSSGWWNI
+252 DLFVAEDSSGWWNI
-266 TQIKTDIT
+266 TQIKTDLN
-274 NNSITIFQNKWTIK
+274 NNSITIFQNQWTIK

-302 FSCVGDDVVGAF
+302 FSCVGDNVVGAF
-314 AQEGIWTLALFQENG
+314 AQEGIWTLALFQKDG
-329 FIKTF
+329 SIKTF
-334 DLPFIEFSGLH
+334 DQTFIEFSGIH
-345 SNQNRLVAIA
+345 SHQNRLVAIA
-355 SGSEISDGIFEL
+355 SSAEITEGIFEI
-367 DLLAKSWEH
+367 DLLNQSWEH
-376 TLASSFCL
+376 TPASSFSL
-384 DPTEISIGE
+384 DPKEISIGE

-401 QENVHAWYYP
+401 EEKVHAWYYP
-411 PINRQISLPPLLVKS
+411 PLNKQILLPPLLVKS

-469 RLRGNWGVIDVLDCT
+469 RLRGNWGVIDVMDCT
-484 KAAQSLIAIGKADKD
+484 KAAQSLIASGKADKD
-499 RIAILGSSASG
+499 RIAIMGSSASG

-519 TDIFNIGACKYAVT
+519 ADIFNIGACKYAVT

-567 SPIENVNAINMPLIL
+567 SPIENVNFMNMPLIL
-582 FHGLKDEVIPSDQ
+582 FHGLKDKVIPSDQ
-595 SVVIKDALLKRGI
+595 SIAIKDELLKREI

-620 GFKDGRI
+620 GFKDGKI
-627 KVDVLKKTEAFFRQY
+627 KVDVLNKTEAFFRQY

>member
-1 MKNKTMRILHAEKVY
+1 MRILDAEKVY

-45 TALIRPWGQKDVLP
+45 TALIRPWGQKDLSP

-71 KIHGYGGAPLTAN
+71 KIHGYGGAPLTAT

-91 LTWVDKKDNCLWM
+91 LTWVDNKDNRLWM
-104 RTWSYEEKN
+104 RTWFYEEEKE
-113 KNSSSFKFIPK
+113 KSFSFKFIPK

-129 LTKKDNFFLAGGVID
+129 LTKKHNYFLAGGVID

-152 LMENEEG
+152 LMEDEEG
-159 DHIVSFSLKK
+159 DHIVSYSLNKSE
-169 NDQYPKFIYSSQ
+169 QYPKIIYSSQ
-181 GLLGYLALNA
+181 GLLGYLALNS

-200 WSNTSMPWDLN
+200 WKNTSMPWDLN
-211 ELKLAKLDENVN
+211 ELKFAKLDEKENL
-223 IINIVNF
+223 INIVTL

-243 FNPIWSDSG
+243 FNPIWSDTG
-252 HLFVAEDSSGWWNI
+252 DLFVAEDSSGWWNI
-266 TQIKTDIT
+266 TQIKTDLN
-274 NNSITIFQNKWTIK
+274 NNSITIFQNQWSIK

-302 FSCVGDDVVGAF
+302 FSCVGDNVVGAF
-314 AQEGIWTLALFQENG
+314 AQEGIWTLALFQKDG
-329 FIKTF
+329 SIKTF
-334 DLPFIEFSGLH
+334 DQTFIEFSGIH
-345 SNQNRLVAIA
+345 SHQNRLVAIA
-355 SGSEISDGIFEL
+355 SSAEITEGIFEI
-367 DLLAKSWEH
+367 DLLNQSWEH
-376 TLASSFCL
+376 TPASSFSL
-384 DPTEISIGE
+384 DPKEISIGE

-401 QENVHAWYYP
+401 EEKVHAWYYP
-411 PINRQISLPPLLVKS
+411 PLNKQILLPPLLVKS

-469 RLRGNWGVIDVLDCT
+469 RLRGNWGVIDVMDCT
-484 KAAQSLIAIGKADKD
+484 KAAQSLIASGKADKD
-499 RIAILGSSASG
+499 RIAIMGSSASG

-519 TDIFNIGACKYAVT
+519 ADIFNIGACKYAVT

-567 SPIENVNAINMPLIL
+567 SPIENVNFMNMPLIL
-582 FHGLKDEVIPSDQ
+582 FHGLKDKVIPSDQ
-595 SVVIKDALLKRGI
+595 SIAIKDELLKREI

-620 GFKDGRI
+620 GFKDGKI
-627 KVDVLKKTEAFFRQY
+627 KVDVLNKTEAFFRQY